1 MAGNFGQN
9 LADRGY
15 CSRLSEGGRVVRL
28 LGQPLGEK
36 MGETKNVALLPIL
49 RARSEC
55 VGWKNGQV
63 FPMERVEAVIMEVF
77 ISVFRE
83 KLRKI
88 DFRLDF
94 PEFFRILSI
103 FGVWLNQG
111 ESRVSAGTL

>member
-1 MAGNFGQN
+1 MATRQ
-9 LADRGY
+9 
-15 CSRLSEGGRVVRL
+15 
-28 LGQPLGEK
+28 
-36 MGETKNVALLPIL
+36 GETKIVPLVLLL
-49 RARSEC
+49 VARSEC
-55 VGWKNGQV
+55 VAWKNGQV

-103 FGVWLNQG
+103 FGVW
-111 ESRVSAGTL
+111 